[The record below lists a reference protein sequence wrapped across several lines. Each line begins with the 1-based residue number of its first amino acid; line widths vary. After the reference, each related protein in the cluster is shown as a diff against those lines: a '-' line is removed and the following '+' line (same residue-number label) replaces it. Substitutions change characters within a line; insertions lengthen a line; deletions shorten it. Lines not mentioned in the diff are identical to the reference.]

1 MGRAPPGDARR
12 DNHPPD
18 DVEPRRRRHRDGT
31 GDRVDRLD
39 GAIQGREGCDVG
51 DEGRHLLQ
59 RDEHAGHERAE
70 HHDERRGAVGVLAL
84 NRVAA
89 RQADECTERRQRD
102 DDRGAGRPRA
112 RRHLRAGSQANTEAD
127 ERDERAQRHQ
137 GREAHK
143 ENHPRLDG
151 RQRVHAR
158 NAGCAL
164 DGQRRAEGAA
174 HQDDAVRGHHDDHRG
189 GHVAAPGL
197 RGARGLGHAEYRVHK
212 QGQEQ
217 GKRHVP
223 WVEDVRQERREP
235 QLAGPR
241 EGGGDRSVGGSR
253 GCVGGHD
260 AFFVSC
266 VA

>member
-39 GAIQGREGCDVG
+39 GAVQGREGRDVG

-89 RQADECTERRQRD
+89 GQADERAQGRQRD
-102 DDRGAGRPRA
+102 DHRGAGRPRA
-112 RRHLRAGSQANTEAD
+112 RRHLRAGGQTNAEAD
-127 ERDERAQRHQ
+127 ERDERAQRHE
-137 GREAHK
+137 GRQAH
-143 ENHPRLDG
+143 EEDHPRLDG
-151 RQRVHAR
+151 GQRVHAR
-158 NAGCAL
+158 DAGRAL
-164 DGQRRAEGAA
+164 DGQRRTERASD
-174 HQDDAVRGHHDDHRG
+174 QDDAVRRHHDDHCA
-189 GHVAAPGL
+189 GHVPAPGL
-197 RGARGLGHAEYRVHK
+197 GRARDIGHAEHRVHEH
-212 QGQEQ
+212 GDRQ

-223 WVEDVRQERREP
+223 RVEDM
-235 QLAGPR
+235 
-241 EGGGDRSVGGSR
+241 
-253 GCVGGHD
+253 
-260 AFFVSC
+260 
-266 VA
+266 

>member
-1 MGRAPPGDARR
+1 MGHAPPGDARR

-39 GAIQGREGCDVG
+39 GAIQGREGRDVG

-70 HHDERRGAVGVLAL
+70 HHDERRSAVGVLAL

-89 RQADECTERRQRD
+89 RQADERTERRQRD

-137 GREAHK
+137 GRQAH
-143 ENHPRLDG
+143 EEDHPRLDG
-151 RQRVHAR
+151 GQRVHAR
-158 NAGCAL
+158 DAGRAL
-164 DGQRRAEGAA
+164 DGQRRAERASD
-174 HQDDAVRGHHDDHRG
+174 QDDAVRRHHDDHCA
-189 GHVAAPGL
+189 GHVPAPGL
-197 RGARGLGHAEYRVHK
+197 GRARDIGHAEHRVHEH
-212 QGQEQ
+212 GDRQ

-223 WVEDVRQERREP
+223 RVEDM
-235 QLAGPR
+235 
-241 EGGGDRSVGGSR
+241 
-253 GCVGGHD
+253 
-260 AFFVSC
+260 
-266 VA
+266 